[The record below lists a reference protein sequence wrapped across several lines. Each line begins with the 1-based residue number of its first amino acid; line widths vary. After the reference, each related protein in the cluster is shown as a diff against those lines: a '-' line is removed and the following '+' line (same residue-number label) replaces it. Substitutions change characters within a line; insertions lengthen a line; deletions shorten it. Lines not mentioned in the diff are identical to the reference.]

1 MFNPEKY
8 KEIKEKYHIN
18 SSNIEAIL
26 YGYRFCLNELLSSKD
41 DDDNNDKNYIY
52 SCLYDKANIRY
63 LAEKYYPGSDTN
75 DDPYFDLFAKI
86 QKHFNE
92 KPSDDGCY
100 VCLCKKGY
108 YHCVPSGFPGLQ
120 ERNMHCPNCD
130 KEIGTIKK
138 E

>member
-26 YGYRFCLNELLSSKD
+26 YGYRYCLNKLLSD
-41 DDDNNDKNYIY
+41 EDDNNNDKDYIY
-52 SCLYDKANIRY
+52 SCLYDKANIKY
-63 LAEKYYPGSDTN
+63 LQKNIILVVIQQMNHILIYFQKY
-75 DDPYFDLFAKI
+75 K
-86 QKHFNE
+86 KHFDE
-92 KPSDDGCY
+92 KPNDGCY